1 MQSENSYVSTLNQQ
15 NILLGVSGGI
25 AAYKSAELI
34 RRLRDQG
41 AQVRVVMTQGAQH
54 FIGATTLQALSGNPV
69 RDSLWDEAAEAAMG
83 HIELARWATRIVIAP
98 ASANTLSRLAHG
110 SAEDLLSTLC
120 LASDAPIVCAP
131 AMNRLM
137 WANAATQANVS
148 VLKTR
153 GVQFIGPAEG
163 DQACGEVGPGR
174 MTEPSDIVDALIA
187 LSQPPIL
194 AGKKMLISA
203 GPTFEDIDPVRF
215 IGNRSSG
222 KMGFALAAAATA
234 MGAEVTLIAGPVS
247 LCTPFK
253 VKRVD
258 VRSAAQMHQAVFSAL
273 PGMDVYI
280 GAAAVADFTPSNK
293 AEQKIKK
300 NHGNLD
306 LDLVPTA
313 DILSEVASHA
323 LRPKCVV
330 GFAAETQQVEH
341 YARGKLEKKR
351 LDLIAANHVAGA
363 GIGFES
369 EDNALT
375 VFSAQ
380 SRHDIAKNT
389 KYHVAAELLT
399 LIANYLEA
407 KR

>member
-83 HIELARWATRIVIAP
+83 HIELARWASRILIAP

-137 WANAATQANVS
+137 WANAATQANVAI
-148 VLKTR
+148 LKTR

-174 MTEPSDIVDALIA
+174 MVEPSDMVDALIA

-194 AGKKMLISA
+194 AGKKILISA

-234 MGAEVTLIAGPVS
+234 MGAEVTLVAGPVS

-273 PGMDVYI
+273 TGMDVYI

-380 SRHDIAKNT
+380 SRFEIPKNT